1 MKAIWNNEII
11 ADSSDTLVIEGNH
24 YFPQD
29 TVNLEYLVSNDN
41 CVECPWKGLAKYY
54 NLQVDGKNNPNAA
67 WFYPNPKEAILIT
80 GYIAFRNDIQITE

>member
-29 TVNLEYLVSNDN
+29 TVNLEYLKYNDN
-41 CVECPWKGLAKYY
+41 CVECPWKGLVKYY
-54 NLQVDGKNNPNAA
+54 SLQVDGKYNPNAA
-67 WFYPNPKEAILIT
+67 WFYPNPKEAVSIT
-80 GYIAFRNDIQITE
+80 GYIVFRNDIQITE

>member
-11 ADSSDTLVIEGNH
+11 ADSSDTLIIEGNH

-29 TVNLEYLVSNDN
+29 EVNLEYLVSNDN

-67 WFYPNPKEAILIT
+67 WFYPNPKEAVLIT